1 MSLTTYAADEREMLL
16 AFLQRQRDQVVC
28 AVADLPEE
36 ARQVATAGGL
46 TVPRLVGHL
55 RDVER
60 CWLRRWFAGEKDL
73 PAFGLDTDDV
83 GAPPTPDRV
92 PLPELVEAYVAES
105 RRCDEVVNAHGLDDV
120 AANGRHTL
128 RWILH
133 HLVAETARHLG
144 HLDLLREA
152 AAGGGADGTADHR
165 ATVATAGEAAAGG
178 VAGGRAGAD
187 RTGDEGPRGEAPPVA
202 ASTPA

>member
-1 MSLTTYAADEREMLL
+1 MSLTMYVADEREMLL

-28 AVADLPEE
+28 GVADLPEE
-36 ARQVATAGGL
+36 ARRVATASGL

-73 PAFGLDTDDV
+73 PAFGLDTDHV
-83 GAPPTPDRV
+83 GGPPTPDRM

-105 RRCDEVVNAHGLDDV
+105 RRCDEVVAAHGLDDV

-152 AAGGGADGTADHR
+152 AADGSMPGAVDRRAADA
-165 ATVATAGEAAAGG
+165 ATHGAAAAG
-178 VAGGRAGAD
+178 AGAD
-187 RTGDEGPRGEAPPVA
+187 PAAGGSSGGEAPPVA
-202 ASTPA
+202 ASAPA

>member
-1 MSLTTYAADEREMLL
+1 MSLRTYAADEREMLL
-16 AFLQRQRDQVVC
+16 VFLQRQRDQVVC
-28 AVADLPEE
+28 GVADFPED
-36 ARQVATAGGL
+36 ARRVATPNGL
-46 TVPRLVGHL
+46 TVPRLVCHL

-73 PAFGLDTDDV
+73 AAFGLDTDDLGV
-83 GAPPTPDRV
+83 PPTPDRV

-105 RRCDEVVNAHGLDDV
+105 RRCDEVVAAHGLDDV

-152 AAGGGADGTADHR
+152 AAGGPADGPVDGG
-165 ATVATAGEAAAGG
+165 ATVITPALA
-178 VAGGRAGAD
+178 VRP
-187 RTGDEGPRGEAPPVA
+187 RTGASPR
-202 ASTPA
+202 